1 MPFVNKIGAFK
12 LLREIENGKCSG
24 DCRSSWLRN
33 LKYALKTKT
42 NLLNLTTIERQLMKK
57 QIKNI
62 SGTRIK
68 PKTTN
73 HKKTQKKY
81 TDRKSPPYSAN
92 DYCNK
97 KKKGNDGLM
106 YISKPNKN
114 KVCSWKKV
122 K

>member
-24 DCRSSWLRN
+24 ECRTSWLRN
-33 LKYALKTKT
+33 IKYALKTKT
-42 NLLNLTTIERQLMKK
+42 NPLNLTTIERQLMKK

-62 SGTRIK
+62 SGTRT
-68 PKTTN
+68 KTKTIN
-73 HKKTQKKY
+73 NKKTQKKY

-92 DYCNK
+92 YYCNK

>member
-24 DCRSSWLRN
+24 KCRSIWLRN
-33 LKYALKTKT
+33 IKYALKTKT
-42 NLLNLTTIERQLMKK
+42 NPLNLTTIERQLMKK

-62 SGTRIK
+62 SGTRT
-68 PKTTN
+68 KTKTIN
-73 HKKTQKKY
+73 NKKTQKKY

>member
-1 MPFVNKIGAFK
+1 MPIVNKIGAFK